1 MGDRL
6 ITSLTNDTVKGV
18 RALHMRK
25 EREATGRFLAEGL
38 KFIGEALDQGRAP
51 KLLLV
56 GEEAR
61 PHPLLERARVETKAA
76 GGEVVVVTH
85 AILEKI
91 SRRDNPQTVRGVF
104 EPVLTPLSA
113 IVPEAAPCWVALEQ
127 VRDPGNLGTII
138 RTADAAGCG
147 GVILIGDC
155 VDPWSVE
162 AVRATM
168 GSVFAVAIARATPAE
183 FLAWRQNWP
192 GSVIGTRLDASVGYR
207 EAGIQRPA
215 LVLMGNEQAGLT
227 DALAAACDVNVKI
240 PMRGRADSLNLAI
253 ATGIMVYAV
262 TDQA

>member
-1 MGDRL
+1 MTDRL

-61 PHPLLERARVETKAA
+61 PHPLLERARAETRAA

-91 SRRDNPQTVRGVF
+91 SRRDNPQTVLGVF

-138 RTADAAGCG
+138 RTADAAG
-147 GVILIGDC
+147 
-155 VDPWSVE
+155 
-162 AVRATM
+162 
-168 GSVFAVAIARATPAE
+168 
-183 FLAWRQNWP
+183 
-192 GSVIGTRLDASVGYR
+192 
-207 EAGIQRPA
+207 
-215 LVLMGNEQAGLT
+215 
-227 DALAAACDVNVKI
+227 
-240 PMRGRADSLNLAI
+240 
-253 ATGIMVYAV
+253 
-262 TDQA
+262 